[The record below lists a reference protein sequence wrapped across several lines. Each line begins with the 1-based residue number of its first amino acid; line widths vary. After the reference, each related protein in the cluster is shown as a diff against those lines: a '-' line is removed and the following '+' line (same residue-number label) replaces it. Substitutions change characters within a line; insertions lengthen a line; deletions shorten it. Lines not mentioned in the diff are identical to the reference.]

1 MSEKKFREIN
11 AAFPAASLQH
21 EHQLWQFT
29 LKSTQVCVCVCRRLD
44 AKQQSTRVRFRVKET
59 GRVLLSSET
68 KDRKLDRQI
77 ETDGEQA
84 R

>member
-1 MSEKKFREIN
+1 M
-11 AAFPAASLQH
+11 
-21 EHQLWQFT
+21 
-29 LKSTQVCVCVCRRLD
+29 CVCRRLD